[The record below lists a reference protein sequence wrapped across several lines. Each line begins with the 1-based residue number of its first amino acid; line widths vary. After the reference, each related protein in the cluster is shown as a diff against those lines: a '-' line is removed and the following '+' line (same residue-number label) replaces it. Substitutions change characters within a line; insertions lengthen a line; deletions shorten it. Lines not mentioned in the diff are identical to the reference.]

1 MYFVVLGKDNLLHKK
16 MLVFKQ
22 YMKILLGLESF
33 AIYQN
38 KNFKEEPF
46 MKTFDFQLSLEE
58 MLKLIH
64 F

>member
-1 MYFVVLGKDNLLHKK
+1 MFFVVLGKDNLLHKK

-38 KNFKEEPF
+38 KNFK
-46 MKTFDFQLSLEE
+46 
-58 MLKLIH
+58 
-64 F
+64 